1 MVKKSEILGKI
12 NLDRKVLKKGF
23 IFLSI
28 NQKLNYFN
36 QRTIYD
42 EVYVNMKPQC
52 ERFIIKRI

>member
-12 NLDRKVLKKGF
+12 NLDRKGLKKGF

-42 EVYVNMKPQC
+42 EVYVNMKP
-52 ERFIIKRI
+52 